1 MLKWGISLITLL
13 YCDVFIG
20 VCMVVLLDLL
30 FVARNI
36 NVLENV
42 IKVSIY
48 DDIYMS
54 NGFLRLA
61 FSLVVM
67 GCGCWAAKP
76 RFGGDVKPIR
86 LTPIGERQIEYCKL
100 LGDKEVSV
108 LAGVGPAGCGK
119 TAFACHAA
127 VRALSSGDVD
137 RVVLTRPLVAVD
149 EELGFLPGSM
159 EQKMDPWIRPMMDIM
174 TEFYSGGEIRR
185 LMDEGIIEIAPLAYM
200 RGRTFRRAFLIADE
214 MQNSSPNQM
223 LMMLTRVGE
232 GSRLV
237 ITGDLLQSDRS
248 GANGLSDFYS
258 RVKSCDD
265 QAIRYVNFGVDD
277 VQRSSVVASIL
288 RMYEKP
294 VQRSSDAAIIPL
306 NQDVRWGL

>member
-1 MLKWGISLITLL
+1 MLWK
-13 YCDVFIG
+13 
-20 VCMVVLLDLL
+20 VL
-30 FVARNI
+30 
-36 NVLENV
+36 
-42 IKVSIY
+42 
-48 DDIYMS
+48 
-54 NGFLRLA
+54 FLGL
-61 FSLVVM
+61 SLV
-67 GCGCWAAKP
+67 CGAAKP
-76 RFGGDVKPIR
+76 KTSVDFKPVR
-86 LTPIGERQIEYCKL
+86 LTPIGENQVEYCRL
-100 LGDKEVSV
+100 LADKGVAV

-127 VRALSSGDVD
+127 VKALSMGEVD

-185 LMDEGIIEIAPLAYM
+185 LMDEGVIEIAPLAYM

-223 LMMLTRVGE
+223 LMMLTRIGE

-248 GANGLSDFYS
+248 GTNGLADFYG
-258 RVKSCDD
+258 RVKKCVDPS
-265 QAIRYVNFGVDD
+265 IKYVNFGVDD
-277 VQRSSVVASIL
+277 VQRSPVVASIL
-288 RMYEKP
+288 KMYENP
-294 VQRSSDAAIIPL
+294 VLGNNDAAIIPL
-306 NQDVRWGL
+306 HLDTKWVL

>member
-1 MLKWGISLITLL
+1 MWTRTGVLSLI
-13 YCDVFIG
+13 
-20 VCMVVLLDLL
+20 VCL
-30 FVARNI
+30 
-36 NVLENV
+36 
-42 IKVSIY
+42 
-48 DDIYMS
+48 
-54 NGFLRLA
+54 GF
-61 FSLVVM
+61 
-67 GCGCWAAKP
+67 AAAGKP
-76 RFGGDVKPIR
+76 RVGGDVKPVR
-86 LTPIGERQIEYCKL
+86 LTPIGENQMEYCKL
-100 LGDKEVSV
+100 LGDKGVSV

-127 VRALSSGDVD
+127 VRALSMGDVD
-137 RVVLTRPLVAVD
+137 RIVLTRPLVAVD

-159 EQKMDPWIRPMMDIM
+159 EQKMDPWVRPMMDIM

-185 LMDEGIIEIAPLAYM
+185 LMDEGVIEIAPLAYM

-237 ITGDLLQSDRS
+237 ITGDLLQSDRI

-258 RVKSCDD
+258 RVKTCVDP
-265 QAIRYVNFGVDD
+265 AIRLVDFGVNDI
-277 VQRSSVVASIL
+277 QRSPVVAAIL

-294 VQRSSDAAIIPL
+294 VVKKALGNDDAAIIPL
-306 NQDVRWGL
+306 DQWGL